1 MAIDTA
7 GFALW
12 NKLVRRTLVTE
23 NDLLPTEGI
32 DFWEDLSVSCRA
44 IALARSISTTDTP
57 VYYYCHDQLNPSMT
71 MNGHTETITHD
82 RLVYALLMEKWFVHR
97 GLAELHRLSRLDEI
111 RRQDQ
116 TVAASAPRT
125 VAMEKHLSRG
135 KRQDMARQRHQ
146 SA

>member
-44 IALARSISTTDTP
+44 IAPCAEHIHHRHSCLLLLPRS
-57 VYYYCHDQLNPSMT
+57 
-71 MNGHTETITHD
+71 
-82 RLVYALLMEKWFVHR
+82 A
-97 GLAELHRLSRLDEI
+97 
-111 RRQDQ
+111 
-116 TVAASAPRT
+116 
-125 VAMEKHLSRG
+125 
-135 KRQDMARQRHQ
+135 
-146 SA
+146 